1 MSSLTDV
8 YRSKLSVLHE
18 EKRSLDEL
26 YEKAIM
32 DYLVSDKAHEEI
44 RRCYTEL
51 FCTTVLFTATKGAE
65 PIAFEEQYDYQYTWD
80 PEKVN
85 RYFGTYGPAVNRA
98 LSYVGKSINNASMSY
113 DDYFTFSLTPF
124 ESLRILMTEEQ
135 TEWMESFRYENH
147 YFRTRY
153 GDAAVHNFEK
163 VLEQDAKGILY
174 DALQNDTE
182 VLTIMILDDEFES
195 YVQDEFD
202 ISLQD
207 YEDRVNELPEHL
219 NTKENNLWDIYVTF
233 LSTRR

>member
-1 MSSLTDV
+1 MYTSSLTDV

-51 FCTTVLFTATKGAE
+51 FCTTVLFTAIKGAK
-65 PIAFEEQYDYQYTWD
+65 PIAFEEQYYCQYTWD

-98 LSYVGKSINNASMSY
+98 LSYIGKSINNASM
-113 DDYFTFSLTPF
+113 
-124 ESLRILMTEEQ
+124 
-135 TEWMESFRYENH
+135 
-147 YFRTRY
+147 
-153 GDAAVHNFEK
+153 
-163 VLEQDAKGILY
+163 LY
-174 DALQNDTE
+174 DALQNDKE

-202 ISLQD
+202 I
-207 YEDRVNELPEHL
+207 
-219 NTKENNLWDIYVTF
+219 
-233 LSTRR
+233 